1 MSSYAIVPTRKAV
14 TPPPAITVRT
24 VAASPRRPDLLVPAI
39 IYVSLALAIYIVV
52 RGDTAQIALILPY
65 LAGVLQILVRRAP

>member
-1 MSSYAIVPTRKAV
+1 MSSYSIVPIRKAA
-14 TPPPAITVRT
+14 TPPRSITVRT
-24 VAASPRRPDLLVPAI
+24 VATATRTPDLLVPAI

-52 RGDTAQIALILPY
+52 RGDTAQIALTLPY

>member
-1 MSSYAIVPTRKAV
+1 MSSYSIVPVRKAV
-14 TPPPAITVRT
+14 TAAPSITIST
-24 VAASPRRPDLLVPAI
+24 VAGGARTPGLLVPAI